1 MSKAHYCR
9 TILGATALWVAGN
22 AVSADLKDL
31 YFGEAVYY
39 SHQGDYFEALER
51 LDAELAQHH
60 RLDEPELDT
69 LYPHIGE
76 AEFSVGDFELR
87 YRMHHRAGRAIRAVL
102 EGDVE
107 EEVRNDAAFRLA
119 RIHFQKDQ
127 PEDALHALNRISGR
141 IPEPIRADVE
151 FLRANVYM
159 ALGRP
164 GDAIDV
170 LEDLQDAETLEGF
183 SQYNLG
189 IALLYDGRQHEA
201 LAQLDKAGQVKAR
214 DPGTQAI
221 RDKSNLLLGTLQFE
235 SADFGNSQRSL
246 DRVRLEGPFSNQA
259 LLRAGWA
266 DASADNYERAL
277 VPWTLLSKRQP
288 TDAAVQEA
296 MLALPYAYSKL
307 NVYGRAAVLYGEAVK
322 AFAEELA
329 KVDASIGSI
338 REGKFLEALVREE
351 IRQNKDWV
359 IRLRSLPETPE
370 TYYLMSLMASHDF
383 QTALQNYLDLEDL
396 RKKLVSW
403 KSSFDAFEDIIRLR
417 RDYYEPLLPE
427 IDSHFRKLDAQI
439 RLRLEQREHLQ
450 QRLQQMLVA
459 PRPDF
464 LATAEE
470 RFQTL
475 RIADID
481 RRLQADGR
489 SDDDPL
495 RLRAAR
501 LRGVLLWN
509 LETDYHPRL
518 TETYKHLYALNEVID
533 EMQSR
538 YDAFVRARQAAMHSY
553 VGYDIPIQRLRTR
566 VSNGLQRL
574 NLLMARQGHLLE
586 TVAINEL
593 KIRRQR
599 LEMYRNEARY
609 AFADSY
615 DRAAKAQANAEH
627 DTAQQTGEEQ
637 G

>member
-1 MSKAHYCR
+1 
-9 TILGATALWVAGN
+9 
-22 AVSADLKDL
+22 
-31 YFGEAVYY
+31 
-39 SHQGDYFEALER
+39 
-51 LDAELAQHH
+51 
-60 RLDEPELDT
+60 
-69 LYPHIGE
+69 
-76 AEFSVGDFELR
+76 
-87 YRMHHRAGRAIRAVL
+87 
-102 EGDVE
+102 
-107 EEVRNDAAFRLA
+107 
-119 RIHFQKDQ
+119 
-127 PEDALHALNRISGR
+127 
-141 IPEPIRADVE
+141 
-151 FLRANVYM
+151 
-159 ALGRP
+159 
-164 GDAIDV
+164 
-170 LEDLQDAETLEGF
+170 
-183 SQYNLG
+183 
-189 IALLYDGRQHEA
+189 
-201 LAQLDKAGQVKAR
+201 
-214 DPGTQAI
+214 
-221 RDKSNLLLGTLQFE
+221 
-235 SADFGNSQRSL
+235 
-246 DRVRLEGPFSNQA
+246 VRLEGPFSNQA

-307 NVYGRAAVLYGEAVK
+307 NVYGRAAVPYGEAVK

-403 KSSFDAFEDIIRLR
+403 KSGFDAFEDIIRLR

-481 RRLQADGR
+481 RRLQADGLP
-489 SDDDPL
+489 DDDPL

>member
-1 MSKAHYCR
+1 
-9 TILGATALWVAGN
+9 
-22 AVSADLKDL
+22 
-31 YFGEAVYY
+31 
-39 SHQGDYFEALER
+39 
-51 LDAELAQHH
+51 
-60 RLDEPELDT
+60 
-69 LYPHIGE
+69 
-76 AEFSVGDFELR
+76 
-87 YRMHHRAGRAIRAVL
+87 
-102 EGDVE
+102 
-107 EEVRNDAAFRLA
+107 
-119 RIHFQKDQ
+119 
-127 PEDALHALNRISGR
+127 
-141 IPEPIRADVE
+141 
-151 FLRANVYM
+151 
-159 ALGRP
+159 
-164 GDAIDV
+164 
-170 LEDLQDAETLEGF
+170 
-183 SQYNLG
+183 
-189 IALLYDGRQHEA
+189 
-201 LAQLDKAGQVKAR
+201 
-214 DPGTQAI
+214 
-221 RDKSNLLLGTLQFE
+221 
-235 SADFGNSQRSL
+235 
-246 DRVRLEGPFSNQA
+246 
-259 LLRAGWA
+259 
-266 DASADNYERAL
+266 
-277 VPWTLLSKRQP
+277 
-288 TDAAVQEA
+288 
-296 MLALPYAYSKL
+296 
-307 NVYGRAAVLYGEAVK
+307 VYGRAAVLYGEAVK

-359 IRLRSLPETPE
+359 IRLRRLPETPE